1 MRRGA
6 GSPISS
12 GAAWNAGRAS
22 ATERL
27 LVRGGDCAV
36 AAAAR
41 ADARGDAGQTPGGS
55 GAANGLA
62 NDAAR
67 GAARG
72 AAAASV
78 HGGGVS

>member
-36 AAAAR
+36 AAAAH
-41 ADARGDAGQTPGGS
+41 DARGDAGQTPGGS
-55 GAANGLA
+55 GAANGLVK
-62 NDAAR
+62 DAAR

-78 HGGGVS
+78 RGSGVS